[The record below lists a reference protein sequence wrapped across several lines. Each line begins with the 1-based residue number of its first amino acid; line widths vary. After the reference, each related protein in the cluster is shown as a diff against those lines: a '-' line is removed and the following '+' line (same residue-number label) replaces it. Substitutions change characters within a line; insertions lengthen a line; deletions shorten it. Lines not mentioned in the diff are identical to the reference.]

1 MILKNLEKY
10 IVNPYFAAIA
20 LTNDVI
26 EFGVKVWSQKM
37 PVIDTIQSLNWLD
50 IAIKLF
56 LGFLVSRLFKL
67 HKETK
72 DNLEQVKQEYL
83 QQKER
88 LNNQI
93 YIQSL
98 VNVLKINEAVL
109 SRMQFPDSKEAEEYK
124 LNLLQQTLENEK
136 ILVKN
141 NLLNLAKHKTVI
153 EIDNMVSDYYQINFK
168 N

>member
-1 MILKNLEKY
+1 MILRNLEKY

-37 PVIDTIQSLNWLD
+37 PIIDTIHSLNWLD

-56 LGFLVSRLFKL
+56 LGLLVSRLFKL
-67 HKETK
+67 HQETK
-72 DNLEQVKQEYL
+72 DNLEQVRQEFM

-93 YIQSL
+93 YIHSL
-98 VNVLKINEAVL
+98 VNALKINESVL
-109 SRMQFPDSKEAEEYK
+109 SKYQFPNSKEAEEHK

-153 EIDNMVSDYYQINFK
+153 EIDSMVADYYQVNFK